1 MINNYEKKIVVICK
15 TTKIVDIGFF
25 FCEHNHLVAIL
36 CTLFAAG
43 RMFLP
48 GTPESCTNKTYQD
61 DIAALNTT

>member
-15 TTKIVDIGFF
+15 TTKIVDIVF
-25 FCEHNHLVAIL
+25 FCEHNHLVAIM

-48 GTPESCTNKTYQD
+48 GTPEFCTNTTYQD